1 MHKSMILI
9 NKGRLFYDETSEL
22 AEPVGSIPCIVSWM
36 PIYQG
41 EPLGRTLAG
50 WNRPWPWEWFAGER
64 LLRQMPQRWVGGA
77 LWEGKP
83 PFGHWSKAEKGF
95 HINCL
100 EMLEVCRAYQ
110 FFLPDLR
117 GHKVLIHS
125 DNMYVMWNRQGGLSS
140 KRLFILVERLLEWAQ
155 LNLRSLRAA
164 HILSNWTGERT
175 CYLRAL
181 SPQKS
186 GCSIPRRFRGF
197 GWSLVQI

>member
-1 MHKSMILI
+1 MHSIMDAYIPGWAPWKNSHWMEQGMAMGMICRRKVI
-9 NKGRLFYDETSEL
+9 MTDASKMSC
-22 AEPVGSIPCIVSWM
+22 P
-36 PIYQG
+36 
-41 EPLGRTLAG
+41 
-50 WNRPWPWEWFAGER
+50 
-64 LLRQMPQRWVGGA
+64 

-83 PFGHWSKAEKGF
+83 LFGHWLKAEKGL

-117 GHKVLIHS
+117 GHEVLIHS

-164 HILSNWTGERT
+164 HIPANWTRERT